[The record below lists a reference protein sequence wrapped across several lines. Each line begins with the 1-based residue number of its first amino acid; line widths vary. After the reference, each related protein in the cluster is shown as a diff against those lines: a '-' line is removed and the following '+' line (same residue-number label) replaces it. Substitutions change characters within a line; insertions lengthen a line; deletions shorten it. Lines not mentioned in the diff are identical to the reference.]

1 MNEWREVPIF
11 KDNMSTLKETSLDDS
26 NLTNPRYMT
35 ESGLSV
41 VNFDNVKRDYL
52 KNISCQDEA
61 LSSVDALLLANDNV
75 LIEFKNGD
83 IRKREARL
91 AIHGKIQNS
100 LLLLCD
106 ITDNTIS
113 TLRDTLDFI
122 LVYNESKN
130 PVTNREYISQRLNIL
145 AQQKVARFSLDNYR
159 GVYFRRVHTYTEKE
173 FAEYLH
179 NLAANTQGNE
189 T

>member
-1 MNEWREVPIF
+1 MNEWKEVPIF
-11 KDNMSTLKETSLDDS
+11 KDNMTTLKETSLDDS

-35 ESGLSV
+35 EASLPV
-41 VNFDNVKRDYL
+41 VNFDSVKRAYL
-52 KNISCQDEA
+52 NNIACQDEA
-61 LSSVDALLLANDNV
+61 LSSVDALMLADNKV

-83 IRKREARL
+83 IRKKEARL

-106 ITDNTIS
+106 ITDSKIS
-113 TLRDTLDFI
+113 TLRNTLDFI

-130 PVTNREYISQRLNIL
+130 LVANREYISQRLNAL
-145 AQQKVARFSLDNYR
+145 AKQKVARFSLDNYR
-159 GVYFRRVHTYTEKE
+159 GVYFRKVYTYTEKE
-173 FAEYLH
+173 FAEYLQT
-179 NLAANTQGNE
+179 LATNMQGNG